1 MPATIVSMENTDPL
15 DDVRA
20 VERQFS
26 KAFYDYWR
34 SGDGHSFSDP
44 DIVYAK
50 FLEGRIRALE
60 TSIRRLLTSGV
71 LTESQR
77 TGLLITAYG
86 SKTGTLKD
94 ADLLTEAE
102 TRLIERYRSFDSAGR
117 AAMRTLLDSRRSNGG
132 AS

>member
-1 MPATIVSMENTDPL
+1 MSATIVPIENTDPP
-15 DDVRA
+15 DDARA
-20 VERQFS
+20 VERQLS
-26 KAFYDYWR
+26 NAFYDYWR
-34 SGDGHSFSDP
+34 SGDGHSFNDP
-44 DIVYAK
+44 DIVYTR

-94 ADLLTEAE
+94 AALLTKAE
-102 TRLIERYRSFDSAGR
+102 TRLIERYRSVDSASH
-117 AAMRTLLDSRRSNGG
+117 ATMRTLLDSLAASGG
-132 AS
+132 AR